1 MDGAR
6 HSRPRLGPRGG
17 RAPEPAVTDPPR
29 LDGRGA
35 GVPARAAYAPRV
47 EQTDASPERA
57 VTRASGVGSWPGT
70 DVREAVV
77 TVRDLLGGD
86 HGLPYLP
93 ELPARGPGA
102 DLIGRAAGLLV
113 EMPVDLQ
120 PSGWRFVDRPGRD
133 AGRTAAF
140 LHEDLD
146 VAAEAYDGYAGELKV
161 QVAGPWTLAASV
173 ELNRGE
179 RAVVD
184 EGATRDIVD
193 SLAQGVAAHVADV
206 RRLVP
211 GARVVLQLDE
221 PSLLAV
227 LGGTLPTA
235 SGYGRIRA
243 VDRQVVARGLRAVL
257 AAHDGPTVVHCCAL
271 TAPLPLLR
279 LTGTGA
285 VSLDLTGASPARWE
299 SVAAT
304 LEEGI
309 DLYAGVLASDGTGS
323 RDGAVR
329 AVVEGLGPGRAGRH
343 LAGPRRRHAD
353 VRTGRAHTRGDP
365 RRSSDGAGRGAR
377 ADREGGGLRW
387 PQ

>member
-1 MDGAR
+1 MT
-6 HSRPRLGPRGG
+6 GPG
-17 RAPEPAVTDPPR
+17 RAEPGGT
-29 LDGRGA
+29 A
-35 GVPARAAYAPRV
+35 GVAGAAYPARV
-47 EQTDASPERA
+47 EQSDARTT
-57 VTRASGVGSWPGT
+57 TRASGVGSWPGT

-77 TVRDLLGGD
+77 TVRDLLAGD

-102 DLIGRAAGLLV
+102 DMIGRAAGLLV

-120 PSGWRFVDRPGRD
+120 PAGWRLVDRPGRD
-133 AGRTAAF
+133 AARTAAF

-146 VAAEAYDGYAGELKV
+146 LAAEAYDGYTGELKV

-173 ELNRGE
+173 ELTRGE
-179 RAVVD
+179 KAVVD
-184 EGATRDIVD
+184 EGAARDVVA
-193 SLAQGVAAHVADV
+193 SLAQGVAGHVADV

-243 VDRQVVARGLRAVL
+243 VDRQVVARGLRTVL
-257 AAHDGPTVVHCCAL
+257 AAHDGPTVVHCCAP

-279 LTGTGA
+279 LTGTSA
-285 VSLDLTGASPARWE
+285 VSVDLTDASPARWE

-304 LEEGI
+304 LEEGV
-309 DLYAGVLASDGTGS
+309 DLYAGVLASDGTS
-323 RDGAVR
+323 ARDGAVR
-329 AVVEGLGPGRAGRH
+329 AVVEGLDRAGLDASWLAH
-343 LAGPRRRHAD
+343 LVITPTCGLAGL
-353 VRTGRAHTRGDP
+353 TRA
-365 RRSSDGAGRGAR
+365 GAR
-377 ADREGGGLRW
+377 DVHRTALDVARELTERADG
-387 PQ
+387 